1 MNEFADVND
10 LIAAMG
16 RGEMVIMVD
25 DADRENEGDL
35 ILAADHATAAN
46 IGMMLRHTSG
56 IICISMLGERLDE
69 LDLPMMV
76 AKNTDVR
83 RTAFTVSVDARDRTT
98 TGISGADR
106 AATIAAL
113 IDPGTGPDDLARPGH
128 MYPLRYE
135 PGGVLKR
142 AGHTEAAVDLALLAG
157 RYPAGVLAE
166 VMNDDGTVAKLPDL
180 FEFAGEHG
188 LLIGTIADLIAY
200 RRKQEK
206 LVERVVETTIPTA
219 HGDFEAIGYR
229 SLVDERQH
237 IALKMGDIGDGKD
250 VLVRVHSE
258 CLTGDVFGSQRC
270 DCGEQLDLA
279 LAKIHEEGRGVL
291 LYIRGHE
298 GRGIGLL
305 NKLAAYEL
313 QDQGLDT
320 VDANIDLGLPVDAR
334 DYGVGSQ
341 ILYDLGVR
349 TMRLMT
355 NNPTK
360 RAGIVGYG
368 LEIVDRIPLV
378 TKANPHNRRY
388 LDTKATRMGH
398 TLIQAE
404 DTEGD

>member
-1 MNEFADVND
+1 MTDFAPVND
-10 LIAAMG
+10 LVAAIG
-16 RGEMVIMVD
+16 RGEMVILVD

-35 ILAADHATAAN
+35 ILAAEMATPEKL
-46 IGMMLRHTSG
+46 GFMLRHTSG
-56 IICISMLGERLDE
+56 IVCVSMRGERLDE

-83 RTAFTVSVDARDRTT
+83 RTAFTVSVDARAGTT

-106 AATIAAL
+106 ARTISAL
-113 IDPGTGPDDLARPGH
+113 IDPATKPEDLARPGH

-142 AGHTEAAVDLALLAG
+142 AGHTEAAVDMAVLAG
-157 RYPAGVLAE
+157 LYPAGVLAE
-166 VMNDDGTVAKLPDL
+166 VMNDDGSVARLPEL
-180 FEFAGEHG
+180 LEFGRRHDILVG
-188 LLIGTIADLIAY
+188 SIADLISH
-200 RRKQEK
+200 RRQQEK
-206 LVERVVETTIPTA
+206 LVEKVVQARIPTR
-219 HGDFEAIGYR
+219 HGEFTAVGYR
-229 SLVDERQH
+229 SLVDDRQH
-237 IALKMGDIGDGKD
+237 VALVMGDIGDGAN

-270 DCGEQLDLA
+270 DCGEQLDQA
-279 LAKIHEEGRGVL
+279 LARIGEEGRGVL

-320 VDANIDLGLPVDAR
+320 VDANLDLGLPVDAR

-349 TMRLMT
+349 TMRLLT

-360 RAGIVGYG
+360 RAGIKGFG
-368 LEIVDRIPLV
+368 LDIVERVPLQ

-398 TLIQAE
+398 VFTDDSGQ
-404 DTEGD
+404 